1 MSACST
7 WGCGVRG
14 VLRRALPD
22 SVQVQAA
29 LSRLGQDIRVARKRR
44 RLSVADFCARIGVT
58 DKTLANLERGS
69 GGVRI
74 EILAMALL
82 ALGELHRLEGLL
94 DPARDETG
102 VVLDTKRLPQRI
114 RQPGKNRRREGKA
127 SGKAETET
135 AGWLA
140 TETEAGGGQ
149 AGGGKAG
156 GERRKTSQATSNG
169 VGPQVPAD
177 FDNEG
182 SAF

>member
-1 MSACST
+1 MVAIASF
-7 WGCGVRG
+7 
-14 VLRRALPD
+14 
-22 SVQVQAA
+22 QVQAA

-114 RQPGKNRRREGKA
+114 RQPGKKKRREGKA

-135 AGWLA
+135 AGLRA
-140 TETEAGGGQ
+140 TETEAGGGE